1 MVRYSSADLK
11 HIKQVVTMEQV
22 LRHYNLLDSLTLR
35 GQSHRGMC
43 PFCGAGEHL
52 PFSVSLEKNC
62 FQCFL
67 CRASGN
73 VLDFVAKREDLPDI
87 YRAAERIVEVF
98 NVEIPDRGSRR
109 ESPKATPE
117 RAQANEASFP
127 PRNEPLTF
135 TLKNIDSSHDT
146 VQALGISADVVES
159 FGVGYYTGKG
169 LLHNH
174 IVVPVKNKDAEIIAY
189 IGYEP
194 EARSYTYPPRFHRD
208 IEVFNLSRA
217 LAAQWVDDLDLVL
230 VRHPLEALVL
240 VSAGFYNTAA
250 IMGEILAETQLKRLL
265 DEYGAGKKATLFL
278 PAGNPGAT
286 DLLICLSR
294 FFFVRLVSY
303 EPEKD
308 THTGLATEAATN
320 FLTPSS

>member
-1 MVRYSSADLK
+1 MLRYSSADLK

-52 PFSVSLEKNC
+52 PFSVSLEKHC

-98 NVEIPDRGSRR
+98 DVKLSDQNSGR
-109 ESPKATPE
+109 EFRKTSDE

-127 PRNEPLTF
+127 SRNEPLTF
-135 TLKNIDSSHDT
+135 TLKNIDSCHGT
-146 VQALGISADVVES
+146 VQALSADVIES

-174 IVVPVKNKDAEIIAY
+174 IVVSLKNKDAEIIAY
-189 IGYEP
+189 IGYDP
-194 EARSYTYPPRFHRD
+194 EARSYTYPPRFNGTSRVFSSWGREEGNAVFPRRRSGRNRSAVVPHSVLFCAARSLRAREGYAHRSHHG
-208 IEVFNLSRA
+208 SRNKSP
-217 LAAQWVDDLDLVL
+217 
-230 VRHPLEALVL
+230 HP
-240 VSAGFYNTAA
+240 A
-250 IMGEILAETQLKRLL
+250 IVVC
-265 DEYGAGKKATLFL
+265 
-278 PAGNPGAT
+278 P
-286 DLLICLSR
+286 LI
-294 FFFVRLVSY
+294 
-303 EPEKD
+303 
-308 THTGLATEAATN
+308 T
-320 FLTPSS
+320 